1 MSDSGLGSR
10 FVFLPEDL
18 LEPDKCL
25 LTPSS
30 PCDTEV
36 ISASDM
42 GEISRLL
49 FEFTYMLKRILI
61 ELFSSWGL

>member
-1 MSDSGLGSR
+1 MSDDGLGAR
-10 FVFLPEDL
+10 LVIWLEDL

-30 PCDTEV
+30 PCGTEV
-36 ISASDM
+36 ISASDL
-42 GEISRLL
+42 GERSRLL
-49 FEFTYMLKRILI
+49 FEFTYVLKRILI